1 MNSFIKSTLKISL
14 IILLF
19 ILFIS
24 IVHYIV
30 FPQETRCI
38 LIDFS
43 DFKKEGRLYYN
54 KTSSQEKIDSLLT
67 IIVNASARVDSFW
80 QGKLCKP
87 KFIYCGNDDD
97 FKKYGNPN
105 LVPAIVKT
113 KLGSYIV
120 ISRNGIDLDI
130 ISHEIS
136 HAELFERIGFIKY
149 TFNIPTWFNEGLA
162 MQVDYRSYYSEDT
175 LKVKSNN
182 YSNKPDVENLKT
194 AEQFY
199 NGSREEIM
207 LNYMTSKHEVGKWY
221 SKNELDKFLINI
233 NASEDFDISYIKQ

>member
-120 ISRNGIDLDI
+120 ISNKGIDLDI

-182 YSNKPDVENLKT
+182 YSNMPAVENLKT
-194 AEQFY
+194 ADQFY

-207 LNYMTSKHEVGKWY
+207 LNYMTSKHEVSRWY
-221 SKNELDKFLINI
+221 SQNKLDNFLIKL
-233 NASEDFDISYIKQ
+233 NAGEDFDKSFIK